1 MLADLS
7 WANTSDRSARTA
19 KPRAAFYQ
27 KFLDK
32 YGDEQRARSAYRA
45 HFKLMA
51 LKSREARKAKAG
63 QVSAFDAALLMAAG
77 E

>member
-1 MLADLS
+1 MLAGLS
-7 WANTSDRSARTA
+7 CANTSDRSARTA

-32 YGDEQRARSAYRA
+32 YGDDQRAQSAYRA
-45 HFKLMA
+45 HLKLMA

-63 QVSAFDAALLMAAG
+63 K
-77 E
+77 